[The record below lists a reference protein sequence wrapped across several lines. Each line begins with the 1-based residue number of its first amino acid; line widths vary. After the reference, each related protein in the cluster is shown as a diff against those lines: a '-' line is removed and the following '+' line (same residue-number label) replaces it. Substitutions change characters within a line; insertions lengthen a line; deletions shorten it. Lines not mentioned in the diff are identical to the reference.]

1 MAVGG
6 LMVRVQAARSGHG
19 GDRTSDF

>member
-19 GDRTSDF
+19 GDRASDF